1 MSLSS
6 RRRKE
11 GLISVLCLQRAWQW
25 VRQKTPLQSRVTSL
39 WEPLHVWLWIAHSFY
54 KETFSCTL
62 FCKWHSLCITALEHR
77 ITFLNWRNKSKELHL
92 YTSKGK
98 NKRVNVAQSFFECSE
113 FCDLGR
119 FEKIH
124 SPTWEAREEWIIIS
138 GIWQRALSAH
148 GQDNLI
154 KIIKIN

>member
-11 GLISVLCLQRAWQW
+11 GLISVLCLQRAWQR
-25 VRQKTPLQSRVTSL
+25 VGQKTPLQSRVTSL

-77 ITFLNWRNKSKELHL
+77 IIFLNWRNKRVKNCIC
-92 YTSKGK
+92 TPVKGK
-98 NKRVNVAQSFFECSE
+98 INVWTLHNHFFECSE

-124 SPTWEAREEWIIIS
+124 SPTWEAREEWIIS
-138 GIWQRALSAH
+138 GIWPRALSAH

-154 KIIKIN
+154 KIKKIN